1 MEERSIA
8 LKHRKEQLNNNLVT
22 VLQGI
27 DLLRRETN
35 GRRSKALKLGR
46 EQFYKNIATVP
57 QEKDSMKRETKLKKE
72 VKL

>member
-46 EQFYKNIATVP
+46 EQFYNDLVTVE
-57 QEKDSMKRETKLKKE
+57 QGKDRRRRETNGTRK
-72 VKL
+72 